1 MKPRRR
7 LVHET
12 SFSLLGSV
20 LADSIENSINE
31 DSLGSLIRMPGGCV
45 EQNLASI
52 TLPLIAT
59 LYLDRTD
66 NWESVGV
73 QRRAEALR
81 YIKRGETKTKSEE
94 QKKKE
99 RGIYCFYYFLWLN
112 STIKAEV
119 CKRNLK
125 PVCKKLSD

>member
-1 MKPRRR
+1 M
-7 LVHET
+7 
-12 SFSLLGSV
+12 

-59 LYLDRTD
+59 LYLDRTG

-73 QRRAEALR
+73 QRRAEALK
-81 YIKRGETKTKSEE
+81 YIKRGETKAKSKE
-94 QKKKE
+94 QKRRK
-99 RGIYCFYYFLWLN
+99 GGFTVFIIFYGLILQ
-112 STIKAEV
+112 
-119 CKRNLK
+119 
-125 PVCKKLSD
+125 

>member
-73 QRRAEALR
+73 QRRAEALQ
-81 YIKRGETKTKSEE
+81 YIKRGETKAKSEE
-94 QKKKE
+94 QKRRK
-99 RGIYCFYYFLWLN
+99 GGFTVFIIFYGLILQ
-112 STIKAEV
+112 
-119 CKRNLK
+119 
-125 PVCKKLSD
+125 